1 MVAAAAVHVLAA
13 LHLDTRAPTDGEA
26 RLAAAV
32 YAASGGAVGPV
43 PLPLPDLLAARQLAA
58 VTALVP
64 PGTWAVW
71 ATVQVGALACG
82 LLTAVLLWPV
92 LRRLGCGGGPT
103 ALGIALVGVTP
114 PAVALHSAVTGAAV
128 AVPWL
133 LLAAVLAGRGWLRR
147 VAAGGA
153 VVIAALTAPLVG
165 AAVLALAAHA
175 VLDGTVSRRPGRV
188 VRVGVG
194 IVMAAAAVALAVA
207 AAGHGPL
214 VGIAGPLA
222 VACVASPSWP
232 PGSSWSSPG
241 ARVRWVRPLLS
252 PAVLLLAAL
261 LAPGPGRTVAALAVL
276 PFLAVVLAA
285 VAEALADRVP
295 GWLRWPLPAL
305 AGGAA
310 AVGTVLL
317 LPVPG
322 RGAEPAPSLLL
333 GWMDEQ
339 LPPGTTLHADA
350 LDRAEL
356 IEAGFP
362 AARLRSLGAPVTA
375 ADAVLLA
382 TRPGAVPTGSCAAGE
397 LRATLPWWGGAP
409 AELCGATDPVAMD
422 DAERARTHPDRHG
435 AGREPRPAARPGRG
449 RTAHLRPRRPPVD
462 DRAERA
468 RHLAHVDGVRLP
480 DGPLRAGGQ
489 PPPAGAAR
497 VRRRPADGR
506 HDRPRVPARVAR
518 GATRPVRPRRRAGR
532 RRRTARRL
540 PRAHPG
546 GPAAGLTAQRDDR
559 HRPADLRDPLGI
571 RSSDVVERPQSATA
585 GRARPAADPMAL
597 SGGQPAGPE
606 AGYLRASCNS

>member
-1 MVAAAAVHVLAA
+1 MPEEGRSADRPRDVVASLMRRGTAGVVLAPALAVAAAAAVHVLAA

-82 LLTAVLLWPV
+82 LLTAVLLWPA
-92 LRRLGCGGGPT
+92 LRRLGCGGAPT

-153 VVIAALTAPLVG
+153 VVVAALTAPLVG

-175 VLDGTVSRRPGRV
+175 VVDGTVSRRAGRR
-188 VRVGVG
+188 VRVGAG
-194 IVMAAAAVALAVA
+194 IVMAAAAVALTVA
-207 AAGHGPL
+207 ASGHGPL

-222 VACVASPSWP
+222 GRVLVTVLAVGVVLVVAGW
-232 PGSSWSSPG
+232 
-241 ARVRWVRPLLS
+241 RVRWVRALLS

-261 LAPGPGRTVAALAVL
+261 LAPGPGRTVAALTVL

-339 LPPGTTLHADA
+339 LPPGTALHADA

-382 TRPGAVPTGSCAAGE
+382 SRPGAVTTGSCAAGE

-409 AELCGATDPVAMD
+409 AELCGAMDPVAVD
-422 DAERARTHPDRHG
+422 EAERAGRIRIGTALAGNRGLQLGPDAAELLTSGRVDPRLMIVLSVLATSHTLTVSDFPPAPYEPADSLRRQVLLG
-435 AGREPRPAARPGRG
+435 SVDGLSTDDAAGPAFLREWLAGQHAPFNPAVVR
-449 RTAHLRPRRPPVD
+449 VD
-462 DRAERA
+462 DGGLLVGYRA
-468 RHLAHVDGVRLP
+468 P
-480 DGPLRAGGQ
+480 T
-489 PPPAGAAR
+489 PAGL
-497 VRRRPADGR
+497 
-506 HDRPRVPARVAR
+506 
-518 GATRPVRPRRRAGR
+518 
-532 RRRTARRL
+532 L
-540 PRAHPG
+540 PG
-546 GPAAGLTAQRDDR
+546 
-559 HRPADLRDPLGI
+559 
-571 RSSDVVERPQSATA
+571 
-585 GRARPAADPMAL
+585 
-597 SGGQPAGPE
+597 
-606 AGYLRASCNS
+606 